1 MKKIIM
7 SIVLLFAIMV
17 VAACSGQEEGELT
30 RLDVQMADKE
40 GNYKEFVMITDN
52 ESIELLKKA
61 FEDIKWSPNTK
72 VNMARKADVKATLF
86 FEFDENM
93 PERLVE
99 YEIWFNESVSTSEI
113 VSNNEKEGYGELDKD
128 NTNILRKI
136 LLK

>member
-1 MKKIIM
+1 MKKIM
-7 SIVLLFAIMV
+7 SIIFLFAIMLL
-17 VAACSGQEEGELT
+17 AACSGQEEGVLT
-30 RLDVQMADKE
+30 RVDVQKVDKE
-40 GNYKEFVMITDN
+40 GNYEEVVMITDKK
-52 ESIELLKKA
+52 SIELLKKA

-99 YEIWFNESVSTSEI
+99 YEIWFNESAGTAEI
-113 VSNNEKEGYGELDKD
+113 VSNNDDEGYGELNTD
-128 NTNILRKI
+128 NTKILRKN